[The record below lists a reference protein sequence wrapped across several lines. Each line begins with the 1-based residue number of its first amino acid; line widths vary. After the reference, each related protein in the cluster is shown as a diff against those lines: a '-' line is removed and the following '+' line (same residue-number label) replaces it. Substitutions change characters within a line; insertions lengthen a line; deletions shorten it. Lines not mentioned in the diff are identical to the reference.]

1 MSRKKRRPAGSPEPR
16 PARAKAPEAD
26 RFRFRLS
33 SPWAVPAILALL
45 TLLYFFDFPLS
56 GKVIYGSDTGTD
68 FHRGKEP
75 FAEKLADY
83 GPGAWKPTLGGY
95 PASEEIRHDYFPT
108 SLLKLFTSYQRHL
121 GWRYM
126 LTVFFAGWGMYR
138 YLRVLSLARW
148 PCLWGA
154 VAFMFAPAFLSF
166 TFAGHYAK
174 MAVIALLPWMF
185 LCLHRGM
192 QEGKLSRFLW
202 LALLIGLGAYT
213 PHVQM
218 LMYALIAVGLYFLF
232 QLYLLYRERR
242 EKRTLLARTGLF
254 TLAAALGI
262 GIGSEGLFPSYLHAT
277 RESKRA
283 EAATAERTGDPLA
296 LARSWSL
303 HPEEV
308 GSLLVPEFAGFYN
321 PQQNRDQYWGR
332 NPGKYNSEYFGIVV
346 LLLAVPALWSW
357 RRNPTAAFMGLLFA
371 LALAFTLGGHTPVHW
386 IAAHLLPGGKVLRSV
401 GMAAFLF
408 AFPAIVLAATG
419 LHQALT
425 AGEPEKQLFRKRL
438 LIAAAALGGI
448 GALAAAAP
456 HTVLE
461 LWTSV
466 LYQEIAAAKRQIM
479 LSAAPGLSRGGL
491 LALLLCAAAAGLV
504 WALMRHKLSAAAAC
518 AGLIALTLADT
529 WRIDRLFLVYEDPA
543 RWPDIR
549 LENRRTRQFLESS
562 GERFRVF
569 PLPSHQL
576 LRSPGYHLHGADPV
590 TGFSD
595 FTIRRYDRL
604 TREFDPA
611 LSMFQARFSGR
622 EIPYSDDDLLLAVR
636 PLLNLVNA
644 RWLATPKS
652 LPLQTSRFP
661 EAFSEERLRLY
672 ENSEAL
678 PWYYLAPAYRLE
690 TGEEEIL
697 SLLREGRLDPRL
709 TPVLERDPPG
719 PLPAAAAAS
728 DLSGDRLDLEERAAD
743 GSRILLSTG
752 SKEPRLLVVSENF
765 YPHWRAFVDGEEVPV
780 LRANYVWKAVY
791 LPPGEHRV
799 ELRYRSPAVLAAR
812 TVTLLCLGAVL
823 LLGIVERRR
832 RPAPAAGADKS

>member
-1 MSRKKRRPAGSPEPR
+1 MSRKKRRATGSPEPR
-16 PARAKAPEAD
+16 PVPVQAPEAD

-33 SPWAVPAILALL
+33 SPWAVPVILGLL
-45 TLLYFFDFPLS
+45 TLLYFYDFPLS

-75 FAEKLADY
+75 FAEKLANY
-83 GPGAWKPTLGGY
+83 GPGAWDEKLGGF
-95 PASEEIRHDYFPT
+95 PASEEIRGDFFPT
-108 SLLKLFTSYQRHL
+108 SLVKLFTTHQRHL
-121 GWRYM
+121 GWRYL
-126 LTVFFAGWGMYR
+126 LTVFFAGWGMYL

-154 VAFMFAPAFLSF
+154 VAFMFAPTFLSF

-174 MAVIALLPWMF
+174 MAVIAMLPWMY

-192 QEGKLSRFLW
+192 REGKPSPFLW

-218 LMYALIAVGLYFLF
+218 LQYALIAVGLYFLF
-232 QLYLLYRERR
+232 HMYLLYRESLARR
-242 EKRTLLARTGLF
+242 ALLARTGLF

-308 GSLLVPEFAGFYN
+308 GSLVVPEFGGFYN
-321 PQQNRDQYWGR
+321 PQENRDQYWGR
-332 NPGKYNSEYFGIVV
+332 NPGKYNSEYFGIAV
-346 LLLAVPALWSW
+346 LLLALPALWSW
-357 RRNPTAAFMGLLFA
+357 RRNPAVAFMALLFA

-408 AFPAIVLAATG
+408 AFPAIVLAAFG
-419 LHQALT
+419 LHQAVT
-425 AGEPEKQLFRKRL
+425 AGEPEKQLFRRRL

-448 GALAAAAP
+448 AALAAAVP

-461 LWTSV
+461 LWTAL
-466 LYQEIAAAKRQIM
+466 LYDGISDTKRRIM
-479 LSAAPGLSRGGL
+479 LSGAPVLAGGGL
-491 LALLLCAAAAGLV
+491 LAALVCAGAAALV
-504 WALMRHKLSAAAAC
+504 WALLRRKLSAAAAC

-549 LENRRTRQFLESS
+549 RENRRTLEFIESS
-562 GERFRVF
+562 GERSRVF
-569 PLPSHQL
+569 PIPSYRL
-576 LRSPGYHLHGADPV
+576 LRSPGHHLHGADAV

-604 TREFDPA
+604 AREFGLP
-611 LSMFQARFSGR
+611 LSMFQARFGGR
-622 EIPYSDDDLLLAVR
+622 EVPYGDDALLLVMR

-644 RWLATPKS
+644 RWIVTPKS
-652 LPLQTSRFP
+652 QLLQTSLFP
-661 EAFSEERLRLY
+661 EVFSGERLRLY
-672 ENSEAL
+672 ENGGAL
-678 PWYYLAPAYRLE
+678 PWYYLAPSYRLE
-690 TGEEEIL
+690 TDEDEIL
-697 SLLREGRLDPRL
+697 KLLREGAVDPRL
-709 TPVLERDPPG
+709 TPVLEQEPPG
-719 PLPAAAAAS
+719 PLPAAAEGS
-728 DLSGDRLDLEERAAD
+728 DLSGDRLEVEERAGD
-743 GSRILLSTG
+743 GSRIILST
-752 SKEPRLLVVSENF
+752 SSDEPRLLVVSENY
-765 YPHWRAFVDGEEVPV
+765 YPNWRAFVDGGEVPL
-780 LRANYVWKAVY
+780 LRASYVWKAVY

-799 ELRYRSPAVLAAR
+799 ELRYRSPAVMAAR
-812 TVTLLCLGAVL
+812 TATLLSLVAVL
-823 LLGIVERRR
+823 LLGVVERRR
-832 RPAPAAGADKS
+832 RPVPTTEKP

>member
-1 MSRKKRRPAGSPEPR
+1 MSRKKRRAAASPEPR
-16 PARAKAPEAD
+16 PAPARAPEPD

-33 SPWAVPAILALL
+33 SPWAVPVVLGLL
-45 TLLYFFDFPLS
+45 TLLYFHDFPLS
-56 GKVIYGSDTGTD
+56 GKVVFGSDTGTD

-75 FAEKLADY
+75 FAEKLAAY
-83 GPGAWKPTLGGY
+83 GPGAWRSTLGGY
-95 PASEEIRHDYFPT
+95 PASEEIRGDFFPT
-108 SLLKLFTSYQRHL
+108 SLLKLFTSHQRHL
-121 GWRYM
+121 GWRYL

-154 VAFMFAPAFLSF
+154 VAFMFAPTFLSF

-174 MAVIALLPWMF
+174 MAVIALLPWMY

-192 QEGKLSRFLW
+192 REGKLSRFLW
-202 LALLIGLGAYT
+202 LALLIGLGVYT

-232 QLYLLYRERR
+232 HVYLLCRERR
-242 EKRTLLARTGLF
+242 EKRVLLARTGLF
-254 TLAAALGI
+254 ALAAALGI

-283 EAATAERTGDPLA
+283 AAASAERTGDSLA

-308 GSLLVPEFAGFYN
+308 GSLVIPEFGGFYN
-321 PQQNRDQYWGR
+321 PRENRDQYWGR
-332 NPGKYNSEYFGIVV
+332 NPGKYNSEYFGIAV

-371 LALAFTLGGHTPVHW
+371 VALAFTLGGHTPVHW
-386 IAAHLLPGGKVLRSV
+386 IAAHVLPGGKVLRSV

-408 AFPAIVLAATG
+408 AFPAVVLAAAG
-419 LHQALT
+419 LHQAVA
-425 AGEPEKQLFRKRL
+425 AGDPDRKLLRKRL
-438 LIAAAALGGI
+438 LTAAAVLAGI
-448 GALAAAAP
+448 AALAAAVP

-461 LWTSV
+461 LWTAL
-466 LYQEIAAAKRQIM
+466 LYDGISAAKRRTM
-479 LSAAPGLSRGGL
+479 LSGAPLLAGGGL
-491 LALLLCAAAAGLV
+491 LAALVCAAAAALV
-504 WALMRHKLSAAAAC
+504 WALLARKLSAATAC

-543 RWPDIR
+543 RWPDVR
-549 LENRRTRQFLESS
+549 RENRRTREFLESS

-569 PLPSHQL
+569 PIPSYQL
-576 LRSPGYHLHGADPV
+576 LRSRGHHLHGADPV

-604 TREFDPA
+604 LREFDPA
-611 LSMFQARFSGR
+611 LSLFQARFGGR
-622 EIPYSDDDLLLAVR
+622 EIPYGDDELLLAVR
-636 PLLNLVNA
+636 PLLNLLNA
-644 RWLATPKS
+644 RWLVTPKS
-652 LPLQTSRFP
+652 LPLRTSLFP
-661 EAFSEERLRLY
+661 EVFSEERLRLY
-672 ENSEAL
+672 ENGEAL
-678 PWYYLAPAYRLE
+678 PWRYLAPSYRLE
-690 TGEEEIL
+690 TDEDEIL
-697 SLLREGRLDPRL
+697 KLLREGGVDPRL
-709 TPVLERDPPG
+709 TPVLEREPPG
-719 PLPAAAAAS
+719 PLPTAAAGS
-728 DLSGDRLDLEERAAD
+728 DLSGDRLEVEERSED
-743 GSRILLSTG
+743 GSRIILSTG
-752 SKEPRLLVVSENF
+752 SKEPRLLVVSENY
-765 YPHWRAFVDGEEVPV
+765 YPNWRAYVDGEEVPV

-799 ELRYRSPAVLAAR
+799 ELRYRSLTVMTTRA
-812 TVTLLCLGAVL
+812 VTLLSLAAVL

-832 RPAPAAGADKS
+832 GSVPAAGKP

>member
-121 GWRYM
+121 GWRYI

-174 MAVIALLPWMF
+174 MAVIALLPWMY

-218 LMYALIAVGLYFLF
+218 LQYALIGVGLYFLF
-232 QLYLLYRERR
+232 QLCLLYRERR

-283 EAATAERTGDPLA
+283 EAATAETTGDPLA

-466 LYQEIAAAKRQIM
+466 LYPEIAAARRQTM
-479 LSAAPGLSRGGL
+479 LSAAPGLARGGL

-518 AGLIALTLADT
+518 AGLIALTLAGHLAH
-529 WRIDRLFLVYEDPA
+529 RP
-543 RWPDIR
+543 
-549 LENRRTRQFLESS
+549 
-562 GERFRVF
+562 
-569 PLPSHQL
+569 PLPG
-576 LRSPGYHLHGADPV
+576 LRGP
-590 TGFSD
+590 
-595 FTIRRYDRL
+595 
-604 TREFDPA
+604 
-611 LSMFQARFSGR
+611 
-622 EIPYSDDDLLLAVR
+622 R
-636 PLLNLVNA
+636 PLAGHPPREPPHPAVP
-644 RWLATPKS
+644 RV
-652 LPLQTSRFP
+652 
-661 EAFSEERLRLY
+661 LRR
-672 ENSEAL
+672 AL
-678 PWYYLAPAYRLE
+678 PRLPAPLAPAAALPGLPPPRRRPGHRLQR
-690 TGEEEIL
+690 L
-697 SLLREGRLDPRL
+697 HHPPLRPPHPRVRPG
-709 TPVLERDPPG
+709 PVHVPG
-719 PLPAAAAAS
+719 PL
-728 DLSGDRLDLEERAAD
+728 LR
-743 GSRILLSTG
+743 
-752 SKEPRLLVVSENF
+752 PRDPLQ
-765 YPHWRAFVDGEEVPV
+765 
-780 LRANYVWKAVY
+780 
-791 LPPGEHRV
+791 
-799 ELRYRSPAVLAAR
+799 
-812 TVTLLCLGAVL
+812 
-823 LLGIVERRR
+823 RR
-832 RPAPAAGADKS
+832 RPAAGRAPAAQPRQRPLAGDPEVPAAADLPVPRGVLRRAAPSLREQRGPCPGTTSPLPSGWKPRRRRS

>member
-1 MSRKKRRPAGSPEPR
+1 MSRKKRRTTGAPEAR
-16 PARAKAPEAD
+16 PAPVQAPKAD
-26 RFRFRLS
+26 RFRFRLA
-33 SPWAVPAILALL
+33 SPWTVPAILALL
-45 TLLYFFDFPLS
+45 TLLYFYDFPLS
-56 GKVIYGSDTGTD
+56 GQVVYGSDTGTD

-75 FAEKLADY
+75 FAEKLANY

-95 PASEEIRHDYFPT
+95 PASEEIRPDFFPA
-108 SLLKLFTSYQRHL
+108 SLLKLFTTHQRHL
-121 GWRYM
+121 GWRYL
-126 LTVFFAGWGMYR
+126 LTVFLAGWGMYR
-138 YLRVLSLARW
+138 FLRALSLARW
-148 PCLWGA
+148 PCLWGG
-154 VAFMFAPAFLSF
+154 VAFMFAPTFLSF

-174 MAVIALLPWMF
+174 MAVIALLPWMY

-218 LMYALIAVGLYFLF
+218 LQYALVAVGLYFLF

-242 EKRTLLARTGLF
+242 EKRVLLARTGLF
-254 TLAAALGI
+254 TLAVALGI
-262 GIGSEGLFPSYLHAT
+262 GIGSEGLFPPYLHAT
-277 RESKRA
+277 RESKRS
-283 EAATAERTGDPLA
+283 EAATAARTGDELA

-321 PQQNRDQYWGR
+321 PQSNRDHYWGR

-346 LLLAVPALWSW
+346 LLLALPALWSW
-357 RRNPTAAFMGLLFA
+357 RRNPTVAFMGLLFA

-386 IAAHLLPGGKVLRSV
+386 LAAHLLPGGKVLRSV

-419 LHQALT
+419 LHQAVT
-425 AGEPEKQLFRKRL
+425 AGEPDRQLIRKRL
-438 LIAAAALGGI
+438 LIAAAALAAI
-448 GALAAAAP
+448 AALAAAVP

-461 LWTSV
+461 IWTAL
-466 LYQEIAAAKRQIM
+466 LYDGISAAKRRIM
-479 LSAAPGLSRGGL
+479 LSGAPGLARGGL
-491 LALLLCAAAAGLV
+491 LATLLCAGAAALV
-504 WALMRHKLSAAAAC
+504 WALLRRKLSAATAC

-549 LENRRTRQFLESS
+549 RDNRRTLKFLEAS

-569 PLPSHQL
+569 PIPSWQL
-576 LRSPGYHLHGADPV
+576 LRSPGHHLYGADPV

-604 TREFDPA
+604 AREFDPA
-611 LSMFQARFSGR
+611 LSLFQARFGGR
-622 EIPYSDDDLLLAVR
+622 EIPYGDDDLLLSMR

-644 RWLATPKS
+644 RYLVTPKS
-652 LPLQTSRFP
+652 LPLQTTLFP
-661 EAFSEERLRLY
+661 EVFSEERLRLY

-678 PWYYLAPAYRLE
+678 PWYYLAPSYKLE
-690 TGEEEIL
+690 TEEDEIL
-697 SLLREGRLDPRL
+697 ALLREGRADPRL
-709 TPVLERDPPG
+709 TPVLERQPPG
-719 PLPAAAAAS
+719 PLPTTAAAS
-728 DLSGDRLDLEERAAD
+728 DLTGDRLDLEERADD
-743 GSRILLSTG
+743 GSRISLATG
-752 SKEPRLLVVSENF
+752 SKEPRLLVVSENY
-765 YPHWRAFVDGEEVPV
+765 YPNWRAFIDGEEAPV

-791 LPPGEHRV
+791 LPPGDHRV
-799 ELRYRSPAVLAAR
+799 EFRYRSPTVLMTRA
-812 TVTLLCLGAVL
+812 VTLLSLGAVL
-823 LLGIVERRR
+823 ILGIVESRRR
-832 RPAPAAGADKS
+832 SVPAAGKP